1 MSDYDFIDSLPKVRK
16 KYKNQVID
24 PHKLKGDCWNVKIDG
39 NTLTFHYYWED
50 DKDVYLNAII
60 IDLNEDMTIAYIYP
74 IDAQKQIYCD
84 FRTSDYSPCRATSAH
99 YIELNNHLMDACEL
113 QK

>member
-24 PHKLKGDCWNVKIDG
+24 PNKIEGDCWNVKVEE
-39 NTLTFHYYWED
+39 NTLKFHYYWED
-50 DKDVYLNAII
+50 DENTYINYIL
-60 IDLNEDMTIAYIYP
+60 IDLNEDMTIAHIYP
-74 IDAQKQIYCD
+74 INAQRQVSWD
-84 FRTSDYSPCRATSAH
+84 FRRSGYSPCRATDIH
-99 YIELNNHLMDACEL
+99 YMHLDSCLEDACTP